1 MKNIFL
7 IPTENSSRLSIKD
20 GVLILHR
27 QQWRKGTQNIHITS
41 DSKFVRDE
49 YITDGIEVIKSTP
62 KLVDAQGLVDR
73 RDWKK
78 ILMTTDPELI
88 KDGVHPIGEDFLQWF
103 VENPTCIKVE
113 VVYGL
118 FNPMGRQVDPNDL
131 GQNHSKC
138 VWKYKIITTK
148 EEPKKVLTEEDIFNQ
163 KDIDAVTD
171 YINKEQQKQHL
182 IDMMESDEEL
192 GLYDEKIEDIELEEV
207 RGSSHCQFS
216 VVENKLAIIYRNQL
230 KILQAI
236 KMLSNGKN

>member
-20 GVLILHR
+20 GILILHR
-27 QQWRKGTQNIHITS
+27 QQWRKGTQNLHITS

-49 YITDGIEVIKSTP
+49 YITDGIEVMKATP

-88 KDGVHPIGEDFLQWF
+88 KDGVYPIGEEFLKWF
-103 VENPTCIKVE
+103 VENSTCFKVE

-148 EEPKKVLTEEDIFNQ
+148 EE
-163 KDIDAVTD
+163 
-171 YINKEQQKQHL
+171 QKQHL
-182 IDMMESDEEL
+182 IDMMKGDEEL
-192 GLYDEKIEDIELEEV
+192 GLYDIFNDEKREGVKRVIHQHKVLKGLSLVNPLHLQMTDNGHGEFPDGYKLTEKGIQYIIEQL
-207 RGSSHCQFS
+207 
-216 VVENKLAIIYRNQL
+216 NKEQD
-230 KILQAI
+230 
-236 KMLSNGKN
+236 GK